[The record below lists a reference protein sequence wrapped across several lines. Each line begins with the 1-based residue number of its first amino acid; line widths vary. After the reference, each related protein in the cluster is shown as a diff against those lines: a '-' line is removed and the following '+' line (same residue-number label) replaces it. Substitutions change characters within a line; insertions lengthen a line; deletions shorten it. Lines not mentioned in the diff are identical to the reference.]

1 MNRLPLPLAGF
12 LICAIAVFAEGKE
25 PKPLDQL
32 SPAEK
37 ESYAKLL
44 QEYKAAEA
52 KRDGILQ
59 EKKKTDP
66 AFERAAYWLDKEQ
79 PKTSTQFRQLEK
91 KFLSANPD
99 KKSKYRQWVSGYSA
113 LVANETA
120 DKEWN
125 DVPSAR
131 PALLFLAEKMIE
143 MEKER
148 AKDRNT
154 SGDAQKAGAVAIP
167 ELKGSD
173 AEKWNQFRTYFS
185 KRHGDVLID
194 FDVDALERELRIPK
208 NLKNELHK
216 EAGSLLV
223 LYDTYYRF
231 HLPPELTTVQK
242 QIMASINELNKLRP
256 GWETAEGFE
265 YPAGDPRGLG
275 KPATGIPSYKPERSS
290 YLVVSICLI
299 LIVVLSAIFVL
310 RRRRR

>member
-1 MNRLPLPLAGF
+1 MNRLPLRLACF
-12 LICAIAVFAEGKE
+12 LICTIAVVAEGKE

-37 ESYAKLL
+37 ETYARLL

-52 KRDGILQ
+52 KQDSILQ
-59 EKKKTDP
+59 KLKKTDP

-79 PKTSTQFRQLEK
+79 PKTSTRFRQLEK

-113 LVANETA
+113 SVANETA

-143 MEKER
+143 MEKGR
-148 AKDRNT
+148 ARDRKST
-154 SGDAQKAGAVAIP
+154 ADAQEAKTSKIP
-167 ELKGSD
+167 ELIGSD

-208 NLKNELHK
+208 DLKSELRK
-216 EAGSLLV
+216 EASSLFV

-231 HLPPELTTVQK
+231 HLPPELTTVKK
-242 QIMASINELNKLRP
+242 QIKASINELNKLRP

-265 YPAGDPRGLG
+265 YPEEKRG
-275 KPATGIPSYKPERSS
+275 PH
-290 YLVVSICLI
+290 
-299 LIVVLSAIFVL
+299 
-310 RRRRR
+310 